1 LPDIKPYSLHG
12 TILLPQYP
20 IFNDVEPDMTKKP
33 FYCYPY
39 EMNYTGEVNQYPLSS
54 RKFYVKM
61 GKMCNVNT
69 KRKSREK
76 IIEEMTSIKKL
87 KKNEQ
92 KEQKEQGKGKGE
104 EKTAGEEKEK
114 EKRHPTTTVAA
125 PTSKT
130 VQFAATPSTV
140 SSPGADAPF
149 KVLQQYQKNIGR
161 NVKIITNNDQTV
173 TGKLI
178 KMEGDTIEI
187 EPEKGKKNKVAV
199 PNTFEISNIKEIKVI
214 ISFK

>member
-1 LPDIKPYSLHG
+1 MITTSQIKTLFEQWQKDELVFLVSLTVKPG
-12 TILLPQYP
+12 NKITVLIDRIGGLN
-20 IFNDVEPDMTKKP
+20 ITDCVE
-33 FYCYPY
+33 
-39 EMNYTGEVNQYPLSS
+39 LSRFIEGS
-54 RKFYVKM
+54 LD
-61 GKMCNVNT
+61 
-69 KRKSREK
+69 REK
-76 IIEEMTSIKKL
+76 DDFELS
-87 KKNEQ
+87 
-92 KEQKEQGKGKGE
+92 
-104 EKTAGEEKEK
+104 
-114 EKRHPTTTVAA
+114 
-125 PTSKT
+125 
-130 VQFAATPSTV
+130 V

-199 PNTFEISNIKEIKVI
+199 PNIFEISNIKEIRVI